1 MILIVLLLSQ
11 AKEKNSGVS
20 VFRVISNKLSSFN
33 ILCQFLFNLSI
44 FKTTRVI
51 LIQN

>member
-20 VFRVISNKLSSFN
+20 VFSVISHKLSSFN
-33 ILCQFLFNLSI
+33 ILCHLFNLSI